1 MATRYAVAN
10 GNWSD
15 TATWDGGTLPTSADD
30 VYANNK
36 TVTIDQ
42 DVTVIS
48 LRNAAVASP
57 AITAGGTFQSQTS
70 GTRVVNANVISAA
83 NGSVVTIVAGTVN
96 FTLNGAI
103 TAGTNANSTFT
114 MATYSFVSSS
124 LSDYPTVTINGNITG
139 GSVTNSEGVR
149 HGGGSLYV
157 TGTVR
162 GGTGG
167 NSCNGISLFNSNNIP
182 TFTQINS
189 GSALIGGTST
199 SGSTAALS
207 AGWNPTG
214 ASIAPSSTIIN
225 CNLTGGASGSG
236 GSGNAAYTH
245 NTNSIPCTITGN
257 VTGTLANRAI
267 HIGSSA
273 DITINGNVYAA
284 STGAGG
290 SASESAIVH
299 SSGGL
304 LTVNGD
310 LIGSTS
316 GVATGSGCVYLNSSG
331 SKYTQNGNIIGGN
344 STTQNYC
351 FWSGN
356 SGHTITINGNII
368 GGYGGSNSWG
378 LRSNNVS
385 PITINGNVTGGTG
398 ASGIGISNESSSVIT
413 LNGDVTAGTASSAH
427 GYNGTGASSV
437 LICNKLIANDGGP
450 GAVGINSFA
459 YAATTGNA
467 TSIVRFKKLQFGARG
482 NTPISSGGSY
492 QLIDDSINTATF
504 YTSAANIK
512 TLVDPNASGLMPIPS
527 DVRNGI
533 SYASGNYTGTLIV
546 PSSASVAYGVPVDS
560 GIGTAIVSPQN
571 IWDYM
576 RINITG
582 SGTIGERLKNAATIQ
597 SVGDQI
603 AAF

>member
-1 MATRYAVAN
+1 MAIRYAVAN
-10 GNWSD
+10 GNWSS

-30 VYANNK
+30 VYANNR

-48 LRNAAVASP
+48 LRNAAVGSP

-96 FTLNGAI
+96 FTLNGAV
-103 TAGTNANSTFT
+103 TAGTNANSTFA
-114 MATYSFVSSS
+114 MGTYTFISSS

-149 HGGGSLYV
+149 HSGGSLYV

-207 AGWNPTG
+207 AGWSPTG

-225 CNLTGGASGSG
+225 CNLTGGASGVG

-257 VTGTLANRAI
+257 VTGTLVNRAI
-267 HIGSSA
+267 HIGASA
-273 DITINGNVYAA
+273 DVTINGNVYAA

-290 SASESAIVH
+290 TVSEAAILH
-299 SSGGL
+299 NSGGL

-316 GVATGSGCVYLNSSG
+316 GVATASTCVYLATSG
-331 SKYTQNGNIIGGN
+331 CKYIQNGNIIGGN

-368 GGYGGSNSWG
+368 GGYGGNNSWG

-398 ASGIGISNESSSVIT
+398 TSGIGISNESSSVIT
-413 LNGDVTAGTASSAH
+413 INGDVIAGTALSAQ
-427 GYNGTGASSV
+427 GYNGAGASSV

-467 TSIVRFKKLQFGARG
+467 TAIVRFKKLQFGARG

-492 QLIDDSINTATF
+492 QLIDDSTNTATF
-504 YTSAANIK
+504 YTSAAGTK
-512 TLVDPNASGLMPIPS
+512 TLVDGNASGLMPTVNN
-527 DVRNGI
+527 VR
-533 SYASGNYTGTLIV
+533 SGVTYNAGNLTGTCAVPAASSVAAGVAVDNIV
-546 PSSASVAYGVPVDS
+546 GTAVLTQANVWDYALSSASSTPGSVGEKLKK
-560 GIGTAIVSPQN
+560 TAIPAD
-571 IWDYM
+571 I
-576 RINITG
+576 
-582 SGTIGERLKNAATIQ
+582 
-597 SVGDQI
+597 I
-603 AAF
+603 ALG